1 MNPFKFLKA
10 KSSKEA
16 VAAMSDHKNAKFIG
30 GGTNIIDLM
39 KMNIEKPEYLI
50 DITALDLKGIETLP
64 NGNVRIG
71 ALVKN
76 SDLAYNNIIKIR
88 YPLLSDALLSG
99 ASPQL
104 RNMATTGG
112 NLLQR
117 TRCPYFY
124 DKVTPCNK
132 REPGSGCS
140 AIEGYNR
147 KHAILGTSDHCIA
160 THPSD
165 MCVAMAA
172 LDAIINAESPNGKR
186 SINFEDF
193 HLLPGNTPDKE
204 NSLLNDEL
212 ITSVEIPPL
221 PFASNSTYIKV
232 RDRSSYEFALTSAAI
247 ALELNG
253 DVISDARIALGGVGT
268 KPWRAK
274 DAEQSLKGKK
284 ASLETY
290 RAAADIALKD
300 AMTFKYNAFKT
311 ELAKRTIIAAFQ
323 NLEK

>member
-16 VAAMSDHKNAKFIG
+16 VAAMSDHTNAKFIG

-204 NSLLNDEL
+204 NSLLNGEL